1 MSAALRQRI
10 LVDSATQDLWRV
22 AETNEVEEL
31 EHVLPRV
38 TNIDARNRHGMT
50 ALMRA
55 AYHGHEQ
62 MVRALLERGADP
74 NVMRNDRFTALALA
88 AFFGHTETVRI
99 LIEHGAETEVLTRCG
114 ASAYTWAT
122 ARTFDEAAR
131 CLQSGA
137 PAPTPIRAPA
147 PVAMRP
153 AAASVTVPVTPA
165 PIFAPAPVTPAP
177 APVTP
182 APAPVSS
189 APATLPVKTLSEPP
203 EIWDLVHEVPRSF
216 NASSA
221 FLARVR
227 SMHRGVAVCV
237 LAGILLI
244 VACGVGALLLRRPY
258 VANVPAEIH
267 TTQPAPSSEAALPKP
282 VVDTTANAPV
292 NSSELKVSE
301 TPGNPVGN
309 SRRRVP
315 FKPRTSDTPL
325 VVQEPSKQAE
335 QTVATPQF
343 EKPKTADTATRPKAN
358 EALNPQV
365 ITPAQNTKPKAK
377 VIQWP

>member
-31 EHVLPRV
+31 ERVLPRV

-99 LIEHGAETEVLTRCG
+99 LIEYGAKTEVVTRCG

-153 AAASVTVPVTPA
+153 AAASVTVPVAAPA
-165 PIFAPAPVTPAP
+165 PPVPAAAPAPVS
-177 APVTP
+177 P
-182 APAPVSS
+182 APAPVSY
-189 APATLPVKTLSEPP
+189 APVPIKTLSDPP
-203 EIWDLVHEVPRSF
+203 EIWDMVHEVPRGF
-216 NASSA
+216 NAGSA
-221 FLARVR
+221 FMGRVR

-258 VANVPAEIH
+258 VGNVPVENH
-267 TTQPAPSSEAALPKP
+267 SNQPAPSSEAALPKP

-292 NSSELKVSE
+292 NSSEPGVSE
-301 TPGNPVGN
+301 TPANPVGN

-315 FKPRTSDTPL
+315 FKPRASENPIA
-325 VVQEPSKQAE
+325 VQEPSKQAE
-335 QTVATPQF
+335 QAVATPQF
-343 EKPKTADTATRPKAN
+343 EKPKPAETATRPKAN
-358 EALNPQV
+358 EAMNPQV
-365 ITPAQNTKPKAK
+365 ITPAQDTKPKAK